1 MSRFETI
8 VPAGRQAEQLTT
20 AFYRFLELRGVPEDA
35 DAWVRTEI
43 IGAEQ
48 RCTVALWSEE
58 ASREFQAYLNR
69 FLLPPPT
76 RLARRFGPSR
86 FDDL

>member
-8 VPAGRQAEQLTT
+8 VSAGREAEQLTT
-20 AFYRFLELRGVPEDA
+20 AFYRFLELQGVPEDA

-43 IGAEQ
+43 IGSQ
-48 RCTVALWSEE
+48 QRRCTIALWSEE
-58 ASREFQAYLNR
+58 ASREFQTYLSR
-69 FLLPPPT
+69 FRLPPAQ
-76 RLARRFGPSR
+76 LIRRFGPSR